1 MDSSAVPQFLAQG
14 DFLGLPQFEKS
25 MICLKMTK
33 KIVICILDILQ
44 MSSILNR
51 IEILRNIVYGFS

>member
-33 KIVICILDILQ
+33 KNCDLYFRHFTNEFYFE
-44 MSSILNR
+44 S
-51 IEILRNIVYGFS
+51 Y